1 MNYKRLY
8 FTIIRNRINN
18 PLPTEEYGEV
28 HHIKPRSFYYSNSA
42 NLSDQQ
48 AKQSQ
53 QNLNPDNEKNLVR
66 LSAREHFIV
75 HFLLY
80 KIYKQRSENIF
91 PKSKREIDR
100 YKKMTLAFNMMI
112 NAKSK
117 LHKRLDKNINNRV
130 FAQLRQE
137 VSKLS
142 SQQIK
147 YPFELIKDMFDFYVV
162 NHLTPNTIDVLNK
175 HFNQK
180 ISYTALQK
188 LFYRHNLKLTQ
199 HQSYDATTKN
209 KKHDVETVKQMFD
222 FYVLNKLTSENMDVL
237 NEKFNTNLSYNAL
250 KKMFYRNGLKLTS
263 HKSYKTKV
271 ILSKA
276 KVKDMFQFYVNN
288 NLTSKN
294 IELLNKEFNVD
305 FNYKKLIKLFNKNN
319 LKLTEQ
325 KTYVSLVKQYSR
337 QEIQDMFTFYV
348 ENGLT
353 PKTVHVLNEK
363 FNMDFNYNRLKALF
377 NRNGFKIVQLRRQ
390 LAS

>member
-1 MNYKRLY
+1 MNYKKLY

-18 PLPTEEYGEV
+18 PLSKDEYGEV
-28 HHIKPRSFYYSNSA
+28 HHIKPRSFW
-42 NLSDQQ
+42 NLSQQ
-48 AKQSQ
+48 S
-53 QNLNPDNEKNLVR
+53 LNPDDQKNLVR

-80 KIYKQRSENIF
+80 KIYKHRSENIF
-91 PKSKREIDR
+91 LKSKRELER

-117 LHKRLDKNINNRV
+117 LHQRLDKNINNRV
-130 FAQLRQE
+130 FAQLRKE

-142 SQQIK
+142 KQQIK
-147 YPFELIKDMFDFYVV
+147 YPFELVKQMFDFYVV
-162 NHLTPNTIDVLNK
+162 NGLKPNTIDVLNK

-199 HQSYDATTKN
+199 HQLYDTT
-209 KKHDVETVKQMFD
+209 KKHDLETVKQMFD
-222 FYVLNKLTSENMDVL
+222 FYVLNNLTSESMDLL
-237 NEKFNTNLSYNAL
+237 NKKFNTNLSYNAL
-250 KKMFYRNGLKLTS
+250 KKMFYRNGLKLTN
-263 HKSYKTKV
+263 HESYKAKL

-294 IELLNKEFNVD
+294 IELLNKKFNVD
-305 FNYKKLIKLFNKNN
+305 FNYTKLINLFNKNK

-325 KTYVSLVKQYSR
+325 KTYVSSVKQYSR

-353 PKTVHVLNEK
+353 PKTVHILNEK

>member
-1 MNYKRLY
+1 MNYKKLY

-18 PLPTEEYGEV
+18 PLSSEEYGEV
-28 HHIKPRSFYYSNSA
+28 HHIKPRSFW
-42 NLSDQQ
+42 NL
-48 AKQSQ
+48 SQ
-53 QNLNPDNEKNLVR
+53 QNNNPDDQNNLVR

-80 KIYKQRSENIF
+80 KIYKHRSENIF
-91 PKSKREIDR
+91 HKSKRELER

-130 FAQLRQE
+130 FAKLRQE

-142 SQQIK
+142 KQQIK
-147 YPFELIKDMFDFYVV
+147 YPFELIKQMFDFYVV

-180 ISYTALQK
+180 ISYSALQK

-222 FYVLNKLTSENMDVL
+222 FYVLNNLTSENMDLL

-263 HKSYKTKV
+263 HESYKAKL
-271 ILSKA
+271 ILSKD

-294 IELLNKEFNVD
+294 IDLLNKEFNVD
-305 FNYKKLIKLFNKNN
+305 LNYAKLIKLFNKNK

-325 KTYVSLVKQYSR
+325 KTYVSLVKQYSH

-348 ENGLT
+348 ENGLS

-377 NRNGFKIVQLRRQ
+377 NRHGFKIVQLRRKYASTTVRQ

>member
-1 MNYKRLY
+1 MNYKKLY

-28 HHIKPRSFYYSNSA
+28 HHIKPRSFW
-42 NLSDQQ
+42 NL
-48 AKQSQ
+48 SQ
-53 QNLNPDNEKNLVR
+53 QNNNPDDQNNLVH

-80 KIYKQRSENIF
+80 KIYKHRSENIF
-91 PKSKREIDR
+91 PKSKHELER

-142 SQQIK
+142 KQQIK
-147 YPFELIKDMFDFYVV
+147 YPFELIKQMFDFYVV

-180 ISYTALQK
+180 ISYSALQK

-209 KKHDVETVKQMFD
+209 KKHDAETVKQMFD

-263 HKSYKTKV
+263 HESYKTKV

-276 KVKDMFQFYVNN
+276 KVKDMFKFYVNN

-305 FNYKKLIKLFNKNN
+305 FNYAKLIKLFNKNN

-325 KTYVSLVKQYSR
+325 KTYVSPVKQYSR
-337 QEIQDMFTFYV
+337 QEIQDMFMFYV
-348 ENGLT
+348 GNGLT

-377 NRNGFKIVQLRRQ
+377 NRHGFKIVQLRRQ
-390 LAS
+390 YASTTVRQLSS

>member
-18 PLPTEEYGEV
+18 PLSSEEYGEV
-28 HHIKPRSFYYSNSA
+28 HHIKPRSFW
-42 NLSDQQ
+42 NL
-48 AKQSQ
+48 SQ
-53 QNLNPDNEKNLVR
+53 QNNNPDDQKNLVR
-66 LSAREHFIV
+66 LSACEHFIV

-142 SQQIK
+142 KQQIK
-147 YPFELIKDMFDFYVV
+147 YPFELIKQMFDFYVV

-180 ISYTALQK
+180 ISYSALQK

-209 KKHDVETVKQMFD
+209 KKHDVETVKQMFN
-222 FYVLNKLTSENMDVL
+222 FYVLNNLTSENMDLL

-263 HKSYKTKV
+263 HESYKAKL

-276 KVKDMFQFYVNN
+276 KVKDMFKFYVNN

-294 IELLNKEFNVD
+294 IDLLNKEFNVD
-305 FNYKKLIKLFNKNN
+305 LNYAKLIKLFNKNK

-325 KTYVSLVKQYSR
+325 KTYVSSVKQYSH
-337 QEIQDMFTFYV
+337 QEIQDMFMFYV
-348 ENGLT
+348 GNGLT

-377 NRNGFKIVQLRRQ
+377 NRHGFKIVQLRRQ
-390 LAS
+390 YASTTVRQLAS

>member
-18 PLPTEEYGEV
+18 PLSSEEYGEV
-28 HHIKPRSFYYSNSA
+28 HHIKPRSFW
-42 NLSDQQ
+42 NL
-48 AKQSQ
+48 SQ
-53 QNLNPDNEKNLVR
+53 QNNNPDDQKNLVR

-142 SQQIK
+142 KQQIK
-147 YPFELIKDMFDFYVV
+147 YPFELIKQMFDFYVV

-180 ISYTALQK
+180 ISYSALQK

-209 KKHDVETVKQMFD
+209 KKHDAETVKQMFD
-222 FYVLNKLTSENMDVL
+222 FYVLNNLTSENMDLL

-263 HKSYKTKV
+263 HESYKTKV

-294 IELLNKEFNVD
+294 IDLLNKEFNVD
-305 FNYKKLIKLFNKNN
+305 FNYAKLIKLFNKNK

-325 KTYVSLVKQYSR
+325 KTYVSSVKQYSN

-348 ENGLT
+348 ENGLS
-353 PKTVHVLNEK
+353 PKTVHVLNEQ

-377 NRNGFKIVQLRRQ
+377 NRHGFKIVQLRRQ
-390 LAS
+390 YASTTVRQLAS

>member
-8 FTIIRNRINN
+8 FTIVRNRINN

-28 HHIKPRSFYYSNSA
+28 HHIKPRSFWNSL
-42 NLSDQQ
+42 NQD
-48 AKQSQ
+48 
-53 QNLNPDNEKNLVR
+53 NPDNAKNLVR

-80 KIYKQRSENIF
+80 KIYKHRVQNIF
-91 PKSKREIDR
+91 QHSEREIKR

-112 NAKSK
+112 NAKSN

-130 FAQLRQE
+130 FAKLRQE

-147 YPFELIKDMFDFYVV
+147 YPFELIKDMFDFYVI
-162 NHLTPNTIDVLNK
+162 NKLTPNTINILNK
-175 HFNQK
+175 QFNNK
-180 ISYTALQK
+180 ITYTALQK

-209 KKHDVETVKQMFD
+209 KKHDAETVKQMFD

-263 HKSYKTKV
+263 HESYKTKV

-276 KVKDMFQFYVNN
+276 KVKDMFKFYVNN

-305 FNYKKLIKLFNKNN
+305 FNYAKLIKLFNKNN

-325 KTYVSLVKQYSR
+325 KTYVSPVKQYSR

-377 NRNGFKIVQLRRQ
+377 NRHGFKIVQLRRQ
-390 LAS
+390 YASTTVRQLAS

>member
-28 HHIKPRSFYYSNSA
+28 HHIKPRSFWNSL
-42 NLSDQQ
+42 NQD
-48 AKQSQ
+48 
-53 QNLNPDNEKNLVR
+53 NPDNAKNLVR

-80 KIYKQRSENIF
+80 KIYKHRVQNIF
-91 PKSKREIDR
+91 QHSERETKR

-117 LHKRLDKNINNRV
+117 SHKRLDKNINNRV
-130 FAQLRQE
+130 FAKLRQE

-147 YPFELIKDMFDFYVV
+147 YPFELIKDMFDFYVI
-162 NHLTPNTIDVLNK
+162 NKLTPNTINILNK
-175 HFNQK
+175 QFNNK
-180 ISYTALQK
+180 ITYTALQK

-209 KKHDVETVKQMFD
+209 KKHDAETVKQMFD

-263 HKSYKTKV
+263 HESYKTKV

-276 KVKDMFQFYVNN
+276 KVKDMFKFYVNN

-305 FNYKKLIKLFNKNN
+305 FNYAKLIKLFNKNN

-325 KTYVSLVKQYSR
+325 KTYVSPVKQYSR

-348 ENGLT
+348 ENDLT

>member
-18 PLPTEEYGEV
+18 PLSSEEYGEV
-28 HHIKPRSFYYSNSA
+28 HHIKPRSFW
-42 NLSDQQ
+42 NL
-48 AKQSQ
+48 SQ
-53 QNLNPDNEKNLVR
+53 QNNNPDDQKNLVR

-80 KIYKQRSENIF
+80 KIYKHRSENIF
-91 PKSKREIDR
+91 HKSKRELER

-142 SQQIK
+142 KQQIK
-147 YPFELIKDMFDFYVV
+147 YPFELIKQMFDFYVV

-180 ISYTALQK
+180 ISYSALQK

-209 KKHDVETVKQMFD
+209 KKHDVETVKQMFN
-222 FYVLNKLTSENMDVL
+222 FYVLNNLTSENMDLL
-237 NEKFNTNLSYNAL
+237 NKKFNTNLSYNAL

-263 HKSYKTKV
+263 HESYKTKL

-294 IELLNKEFNVD
+294 IDLLNKEFNVD
-305 FNYKKLIKLFNKNN
+305 FNYAKLIKLFNKNK

-325 KTYVSLVKQYSR
+325 KTYVSSVKQYSH
-337 QEIQDMFTFYV
+337 QKIQDMFTFYV
-348 ENGLT
+348 ENGLS
-353 PKTVHVLNEK
+353 PKTVHVLNK
-363 FNMDFNYNRLKALF
+363 QFNMDFNYNRLKALF
-377 NRNGFKIVQLRRQ
+377 NRHGFKIVQLRRQ

>member
-1 MNYKRLY
+1 MNYKKLY

-147 YPFELIKDMFDFYVV
+147 YPFELIKDMFDFYVI
-162 NHLTPNTIDVLNK
+162 NKLTPNTINILNK
-175 HFNQK
+175 QFNNK
-180 ISYTALQK
+180 ITYTALQK

-209 KKHDVETVKQMFD
+209 KKHDAETVKQMFD

>member
-18 PLPTEEYGEV
+18 PLSSEEYGEV
-28 HHIKPRSFYYSNSA
+28 HHIKPRSFW
-42 NLSDQQ
+42 NL
-48 AKQSQ
+48 SQ
-53 QNLNPDNEKNLVR
+53 QNNNPDDQKNLVR

-142 SQQIK
+142 KQQIK
-147 YPFELIKDMFDFYVV
+147 YPFELIKQMFDFYVV

-180 ISYTALQK
+180 ISYSALQK

-209 KKHDVETVKQMFD
+209 KKHDVETVKQMFN
-222 FYVLNKLTSENMDVL
+222 FYVLNNLTSENMDLL
-237 NEKFNTNLSYNAL
+237 NKKFNTNLSYNAL

-263 HKSYKTKV
+263 HESYKTKL

-294 IELLNKEFNVD
+294 IDLLNKEFNVD
-305 FNYKKLIKLFNKNN
+305 FNYAKLIKLFNKNK

-325 KTYVSLVKQYSR
+325 KTYVSSVKQYSH
-337 QEIQDMFTFYV
+337 QKIQDMFTFYV
-348 ENGLT
+348 ENGLS
-353 PKTVHVLNEK
+353 PKTVHVLNK
-363 FNMDFNYNRLKALF
+363 QFNMDFNYNRLKALF
-377 NRNGFKIVQLRRQ
+377 NRHGFKIVQLRRQ

>member
-8 FTIIRNRINN
+8 FTIVRNRINN

-28 HHIKPRSFYYSNSA
+28 HHIKPRSFYCT
-42 NLSDQQ
+42 NLSDQ
-48 AKQSQ
+48 
-53 QNLNPDNEKNLVR
+53 NPDNEKNLVR

-80 KIYKQRSENIF
+80 KIYKHRSENIF
-91 PKSKREIDR
+91 PKSKRELER

-117 LHKRLDKNINNRV
+117 SHKRLDKNINNRV

-137 VSKLS
+137 ISKLS

-222 FYVLNKLTSENMDVL
+222 FYVLNNLTSENMDVL

-263 HKSYKTKV
+263 HESYKTKL

-276 KVKDMFQFYVNN
+276 KVKDMFKFYVNN
-288 NLTSKN
+288 NLTSKS

-305 FNYKKLIKLFNKNN
+305 LNYKKLIKLFNKNN

-325 KTYVSLVKQYSR
+325 KTYVSSVKQYSR
-337 QEIQDMFTFYV
+337 QEIQDMFVFYV

-353 PKTVHVLNEK
+353 PKTIHVLNEK

-377 NRNGFKIVQLRRQ
+377 NRHGFKIVQLRRQ
-390 LAS
+390 YASTTVRQLAS